1 MALSLRRA
9 IRAFCCTSPAILAA
23 CGGSPPAA
31 RDAQAAGAPS
41 AMVADTA
48 TITVPRSY
56 PAQVYVER
64 DVIVAALSAGNIDTL
79 HVVLG
84 SSVRAGQVLATIESR
99 DQEIEHSRASV
110 EVERQQ
116 RSVAR
121 ARELAKRG
129 FMTSADSEQ
138 VEFDLKRAEQ
148 ALRKAER
155 DVELTRITAP
165 FAGVVTA
172 RYVSPRGLVQAGDT
186 LFRVAE
192 TAPQLVRVRV
202 PEPGARG
209 VRIGDRAMVVGGET
223 RRVGAVVTFAAPAL
237 DPASGTREVIL
248 RLADARFLPG
258 ESVRVEMGSERRM
271 AIVAPREAIA
281 AEGYALVVDRDRTT
295 MRPVVVGATLDGAR
309 VEILSGLAA
318 GERLAK
324 VER

>member
-9 IRAFCCTSPAILAA
+9 GRVVLCASPAILAA
-23 CGGSPPAA
+23 CRGAPPAA
-31 RDAQAAGAPS
+31 REAQAAGAPS
-41 AMVADTA
+41 VMVADTA

-56 PAQVYVER
+56 PGQVYVER
-64 DVIVAALSAGNIDTL
+64 DVAVAARSAGNIDSL

-84 SSVRAGQVLATIESR
+84 SAVRAGQVLATIESR
-99 DQEIEHSRASV
+99 DQEIERARAGV

-116 RSVAR
+116 RSVVR
-121 ARELAKRG
+121 ARELSKRG

-155 DVELTRITAP
+155 DLELTTITAP

-192 TAPQLVRVRV
+192 TVPQLVRVRV

-209 VRIGDRAMVVGGET
+209 VRIGDKAMVGGEA
-223 RRVGAVVTFAAPAL
+223 RRVSAVVTFAAPAL

-258 ESVRVEMGSERRM
+258 ESVTVEMGSERRT

-281 AEGYALVVDRDRTT
+281 ADGYALVVDRDRTT
-295 MRPVVVGATLDGAR
+295 VRPVVVGATLEGAR